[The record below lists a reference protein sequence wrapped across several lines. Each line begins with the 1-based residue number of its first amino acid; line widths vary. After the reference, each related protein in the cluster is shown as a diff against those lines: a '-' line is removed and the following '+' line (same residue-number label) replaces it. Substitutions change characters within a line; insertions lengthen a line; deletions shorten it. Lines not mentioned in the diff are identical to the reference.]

1 MEGEQ
6 AWWMFISIGTVDW
19 ESWEKSGM
27 EKDIWKSSMYRWY
40 LNPLLRLADI
50 VQGVRINSVEV

>member
-1 MEGEQ
+1 
-6 AWWMFISIGTVDW
+6 MFISIGTVEW

-27 EKDIWKSSMYRWY
+27 EKDIWKSSMYRCY
-40 LNPLLRLADI
+40 LNPLLRLAEI